1 MKKTNYFQGF
11 DKIISNNYII
21 TNLLNR
27 AKIKNIEV
35 VVGSKIYDSYII
47 SDGEKPETIAEKYY
61 GSTSYFWIVLF
72 ANNIKNIYEEWP
84 KSQEVFDKYII
95 EKYNSVEYAKTNIHH
110 FEDEDKFYITQDSWN
125 GLDKTKISVY
135 DYEMKINEDKRIINL
150 IRPEY
155 KNQIVREFQTLFK

>member
-11 DKIISNNYII
+11 DKIIFNSYII

-35 VVGSKIYDSYII
+35 VIGSKIYDSYII

-84 KSQEVFDKYII
+84 KSQEVFDKYVI
-95 EKYNSVEYAKTNIHH
+95 EKYKSVEYAKTNIHH
-110 FEDEDKFYITQDSWN
+110 FEDEDGFHITQDSWN

-155 KNQIVREFQTLFK
+155 KNQIVREFQNFFK